1 MVRVVVQGGA
11 GGIVNDGETFHS
23 PSSSS
28 SACLAGTFSSRYIKT
43 AMMTIGWLG
52 AFASIVGLDDDAD
65 DGADKLVCVA
75 SSAGKLAM
83 SRMVKWRLV
92 TIIPPRLTDFSGSLV
107 GGRFAPRRN
116 YFPEASFSFFF
127 KSLFLL
133 IG

>member
-11 GGIVNDGETFHS
+11 GGIVNDGETFLS
-23 PSSSS
+23 SSSS
-28 SACLAGTFSSRYIKT
+28 SARLAGTFSSRYIKT
-43 AMMTIGWLG
+43 AMMTIGVARRG
-52 AFASIVGLDDDAD
+52 VYTFIVGLNDDAD

-107 GGRFAPRRN
+107 
-116 YFPEASFSFFF
+116 
-127 KSLFLL
+127 
-133 IG
+133 

>member
-11 GGIVNDGETFHS
+11 GGIVNDGETF

-28 SACLAGTFSSRYIKT
+28 SSSARLAGTFSSRYIKT
-43 AMMTIGWLG
+43 AMMTIGVALRG
-52 AFASIVGLDDDAD
+52 AYTFIVGLDDDAD

-107 GGRFAPRRN
+107 
-116 YFPEASFSFFF
+116 
-127 KSLFLL
+127 
-133 IG
+133 